1 MDQTDPALDLDPLR
15 HLVEAALARQKAAQR
30 QQSDDQAPGRP
41 RPDSQG
47 RGADHTLTL
56 AEAQQ
61 LAEHLTWTVRHRAGQ
76 LPSHLRHTLRDVASA
91 RRPAARSSTS

>member
-1 MDQTDPALDLDPLR
+1 MQ
-15 HLVEAALARQKAAQR
+15 V
-30 QQSDDQAPGRP
+30 PGRP

-61 LAEHLTWTVRHRAGQ
+61 LAEHLTGTTVHHRAGH

-91 RRPAARSSTS
+91 QRHPEAGSSTS